1 MYNINDL
8 VHIKS
13 TNLQGKI
20 IKITKSSKS
29 INYKIKTLS
38 GINIT
43 VNEDDIEILDNKYY
57 SNFQVQ
63 PKVSIKVSLCNEFT
77 SNEIMLRHQTV
88 EVAMENLDRFISK
101 SICNKEK
108 RVRIIHGRHGGILR
122 NAVSKYLSNSPYVE
136 SYHIAEYYDGGYGVT
151 IANLKYGEK

>member
-43 VNEDDIEILDNKYY
+43 VNEDY

-136 SYHIAEYYDGGYGVT
+136 SYHIAEYYEGGYGVT